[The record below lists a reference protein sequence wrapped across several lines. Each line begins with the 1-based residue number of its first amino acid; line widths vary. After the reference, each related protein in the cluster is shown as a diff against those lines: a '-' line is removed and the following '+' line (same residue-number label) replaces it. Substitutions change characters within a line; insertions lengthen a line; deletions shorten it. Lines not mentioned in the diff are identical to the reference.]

1 MPTLVQIQ
9 KQLKET
15 KAALKKAQQA
25 LEKKKLQLLAEK
37 KKLLTKKGVNEKKP
51 GLRYKDIVENVNDII
66 FNIDKK
72 GYFTY
77 FNPLFYKLTGY
88 KRNEV
93 IGKHF
98 TFLIEPSFKKKL
110 ILFYLQQLKKRK
122 KNTYFEFPIVKKNGK
137 LIWIGQT
144 VSLITSKNKKN
155 ELIAVARN
163 ITDRVEFE
171 EKHKT
176 ANLRLSALI
185 ENLQSG
191 ILVEDENRKIVLTND
206 IFCNLF
212 SIPVKPR
219 QLIGMDCSESAE
231 QTKALFK
238 DEAEFVQGISKILA
252 EKKLRLNELLYLKD
266 GRIFTRDYIPIF
278 SQDIYLGHLWKYEDV
293 TTSLNTQ
300 DAIKRNEEK
309 YRRIINNMQLG
320 LLEVDSDGIIIN
332 ADQRI
337 CEITGY
343 SRSELI
349 GEKAVELLLEKKH
362 LETMRAQSK
371 IRKTGESSVYEVQ
384 LIKKDGSLA
393 WIMISGT
400 PLYNDNHE
408 IIGSIGIH
416 LDVTSQKRTEAA
428 LAEAKVKAESSSRA
442 KEIFMANMSHEIRT
456 PLNAI
461 LGMAGLLAETSLD
474 EKQMQYL
481 KAIRSSSSNL
491 LTIINDILDLS
502 KINSGNFTLNYQPFD
517 LPATLTQSIESLVF
531 SASQKG
537 LSLEYLIDENIPKHL
552 YGDALRI
559 NQVILNLLSNAIK
572 FTSNGGIKIDA
583 TLINKQELGI
593 EVAIRVNDTGIGIAA
608 EKIDSIFDS
617 FTQEDESVSRNFGG
631 TGLGLSISKQIVEL
645 MGGHIFV
652 SSKKNVG
659 STFVCVIPFKYA
671 NVGNAADGDS
681 GNLIDVAR
689 TKGIKVLLVEDNPL
703 NETIATEIIRSLG
716 AEVFAAHNGLEAIER
731 LKRETCDIILMDV
744 HMPEMGGVEA
754 TQVIR
759 NELNIRTPIIAL
771 TANAIKGDKEKY
783 IAAGMN
789 DYLSKP
795 FEKAELYRKIVENL
809 EEPVNNKPEFDLRK
823 LTDVSDGN
831 FVNTMQDLFKEQTG
845 VLLKEINEAF
855 SNSDEKKLRDAA
867 HQLKPSIDLFDIG
880 KLKKV
885 IRELEAIDLREDRK
899 QKNAANIKTLNA
911 VLEQVFTQMKHVK

>member
-1 MPTLVQIQ
+1 MPTLAQIQ

-15 KAALKKAQQA
+15 KAALKKAEQA
-25 LEKKKLQLLAEK
+25 LEKKSRQLLAEK
-37 KKLLTKKGVNEKKP
+37 KKGKVRKDPIEKKA
-51 GLRYKDIVENVNDII
+51 GLEYKEIVENVNDII

-88 KRNEV
+88 KHKEV

-98 TFLIEPSFKKKL
+98 TFLIEPSFKKKA
-110 ILFYLQQLKKRK
+110 ILFYLQQLEKKI
-122 KNTYFEFPIVKKNGK
+122 KNTYFEFPIIKKDKK
-137 LIWIGQT
+137 LMWVGQT
-144 VSLITSKNKKN
+144 VSLVRLKNKKN

-171 EKHKT
+171 GKHKA

-191 ILVEDENRKIVLTND
+191 ILLEDENRKIVLTND
-206 IFCNLF
+206 IFCSLF
-212 SIPVKPR
+212 SIPVKPQ
-219 QLIGMDCSESAE
+219 QLIGSDCSESAE

-238 DEAEFVQGISKILA
+238 DEAEFVRGISQILT
-252 EKKLRLNELLYLKD
+252 EKKLKLNELLHLKD
-266 GRIFTRDYIPIF
+266 GRIFSRDYIPIF
-278 SQDIYLGHLWKYEDV
+278 SKDTYLGHLWKYEDV
-293 TTSLNTQ
+293 TASLNTQ
-300 DAIKRNEEK
+300 DAIKRSEEK

-320 LLEVDSDGIIIN
+320 LLEVDSNGIIMN
-332 ADQRI
+332 ADERI

-343 SRSELI
+343 SKKELY
-349 GEKAVELLLEKKH
+349 GKNAVEMLLEKKYF
-362 LETMRAQSK
+362 EAMKEQSK
-371 IRKTGESSVYEVQ
+371 IRKTGQSSVYEVQ

-428 LAEAKVKAESSSRA
+428 LAEAKGKAESSSRA

-461 LGMAGLLAETSLD
+461 LGMAGLLSETGLN
-474 EKQMQYL
+474 EKQGQYL

-517 LPATLTQSIESLVF
+517 LPETLTQSIDSLVF
-531 SASQKG
+531 SATQKG
-537 LSLEYLIDENIPKHL
+537 LSLDYFIDENIPRHL
-552 YGDALRI
+552 YGDALRV

-572 FTSNGGIKIDA
+572 FTSKGGIKIDVS
-583 TLINKQELGI
+583 LINKQELGI
-593 EVAIRVNDTGIGIAA
+593 EVAIRVSDTGIGIAA

-617 FTQEDESVSRNFGG
+617 FTQEDESVSRNYGG

-652 SSKKNVG
+652 SSRKDIG

-671 NVGNAADGDS
+671 NIENAS
-681 GNLIDVAR
+681 GNTAGIIDTDR
-689 TKGIKVLLVEDNPL
+689 TKGVKVLLVEDNPL
-703 NETIATEIIRSLG
+703 NETIACEMIRSLS
-716 AEVFAAHNGLEAIER
+716 AEVFTAHTGLEAVTK
-731 LKRETCDIILMDV
+731 LKYETFDIVLMDIQ
-744 HMPEMGGVEA
+744 MPEMGGVEA

-759 NELNIRTPIIAL
+759 NELNIQTPIIAL
-771 TANAIKGDKEKY
+771 TANAIIGDKEKY
-783 IAAGMN
+783 MAAGMN

-795 FEKAELYRKIVENL
+795 FEKTDLYLKIVDNL
-809 EEPVNNKPEFDLRK
+809 RRDADDEAEFSLKK
-823 LTDVSDGN
+823 LEGLSDGK
-831 FVNTMQDLFKEQTG
+831 FVSNMQTLFKEQTAS
-845 VLLKEINEAF
+845 LLKDLNEAF
-855 SNSDEKKLRDAA
+855 LNSDIVKVRSAA
-867 HQLKPSIDLFDIG
+867 HQLKPSIDLFDIR

-885 IRELEAIDLREDRK
+885 VRELETLDQTEDWK
-899 QKNAANIKTLNA
+899 QRNESGVNTLNA
-911 VLEQVFTQMKHVK
+911 VLEKVFGQMHKRD